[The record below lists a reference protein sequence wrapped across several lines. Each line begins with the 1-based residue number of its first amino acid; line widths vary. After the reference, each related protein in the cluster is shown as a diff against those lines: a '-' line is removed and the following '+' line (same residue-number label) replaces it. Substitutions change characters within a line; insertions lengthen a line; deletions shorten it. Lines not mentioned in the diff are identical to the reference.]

1 MEFGG
6 NGEEGIEFLGFFV
19 EEGMDDW
26 EGLGDGRPCWPS
38 EDERIKDAASCCY
51 YYYFIIIAFFYNGIG
66 LLLNSIEEIYCHFHF
81 G

>member
-19 EEGMDDW
+19 EGGMDDW

-38 EDERIKDAASCCY
+38 EDEQIKDAASCY
-51 YYYFIIIAFFYNGIG
+51 YYYYIIFIFIIMG
-66 LLLNSIEEIYCHFHF
+66 LDYWWIQLKK
-81 G
+81 